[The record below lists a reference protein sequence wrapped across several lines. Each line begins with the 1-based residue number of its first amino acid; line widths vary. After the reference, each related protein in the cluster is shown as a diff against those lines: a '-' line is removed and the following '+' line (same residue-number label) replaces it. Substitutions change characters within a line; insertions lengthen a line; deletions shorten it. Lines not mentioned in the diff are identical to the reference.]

1 MALAQASNSGP
12 PDPPRDSLAPESG
25 AGTGKP
31 AKRPASPRRKWLIR
45 GGLIVAGLLILV
57 GGTYWGLHWWTE
69 GRFVESTNDAYL
81 QADQVAVSSRVPGI
95 VHQVLVG
102 DNEVVRAG
110 QPLVELDGR
119 DIRARLAQA
128 VAQANV
134 GRANLA
140 EAEAQISAQQA
151 QIAQAQAQVDGARSQ
166 VAFAEREATRYAR
179 LAATG
184 AEPRERADQMRQ
196 NRDQARAQLAQAS
209 AALLA
214 AQRQIETL
222 RAQAQQS
229 RAQIEQA
236 EALQQQSQ
244 VDLDSTVVR
253 ASIDGRVGD
262 RTVRPGQ
269 YMQPGARM
277 MTVVP
282 VHALY
287 LVANF
292 KETQIGRMRPGQPV
306 SIKVDALDSRTIR
319 GTLDSISPG
328 TGAQFALIPPN
339 NATGNFTKIV
349 QRVPVRI
356 HVEAE
361 PDDRAVLVPGLSV
374 TAEVDT
380 RNVEEGRSARASR
393 SSAPATIRRADA
405 APSAGDHQ

>member
-1 MALAQASNSGP
+1 LAQASTSERPN
-12 PDPPRDSLAPESG
+12 PPRDGPSADPRSG
-25 AGTGKP
+25 AEKP
-31 AKRPASPRRKWLIR
+31 AKRPASPRRKRFIR
-45 GGLIVAGLLILV
+45 VGLVLGALLLLGAGA
-57 GGTYWGLHWWTE
+57 YWGLHWWTA
-69 GRFVESTNDAYL
+69 GRFIESTNDAYL

-95 VHQVLVG
+95 VDRVLVG
-102 DNEVVRAG
+102 DNEAVQAG
-110 QPLVELDGR
+110 QPLVELDGK

-128 VAQANV
+128 EAQANV

-140 EAEAQISAQQA
+140 EAEAQIAAQQA
-151 QIAQAQAQVDGARSQ
+151 QIAQARAQVDGARSQ
-166 VAFAEREATRYAR
+166 AAFAEREATRYAR

-196 NRDQARAQLAQAS
+196 NRDQAQAQLAQVS

-236 EALQQQSQ
+236 EALAQQSR
-244 VDLDSTVVR
+244 VDLDSTMVR

-269 YMQPGARM
+269 YVQPGARM

-292 KETQIGRMRPGQPV
+292 KETQIGHMRPGQSV
-306 SIKVDALDSRTIR
+306 SIKVDALDGRTIR

-349 QRVPVRI
+349 QRVPVKIVLEEGAARGAGLRPGMS
-356 HVEAE
+356 VEVAI
-361 PDDRAVLVPGLSV
+361 
-374 TAEVDT
+374 DT
-380 RNVEEGRSARASR
+380 RSVPSR
-393 SSAPATIRRADA
+393 RR
-405 APSAGDHQ
+405 P